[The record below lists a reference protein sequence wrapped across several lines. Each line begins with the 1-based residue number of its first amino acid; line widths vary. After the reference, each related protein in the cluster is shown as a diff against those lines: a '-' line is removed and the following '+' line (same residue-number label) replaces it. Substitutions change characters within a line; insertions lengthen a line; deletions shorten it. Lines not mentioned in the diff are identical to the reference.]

1 MIKFEI
7 DSSNRGVEILLDN
20 EGVDEL
26 INYLHF
32 IKNNHDSIHLVA
44 GNELNEDA
52 SQNENK
58 LIKHV
63 KLVYVC
69 YEMF

>member
-7 DSSNRGVEILLDN
+7 DDSKDGIELLLDA

-32 IKNNHDSIHLVA
+32 IKNNQESFHLVA
-44 GNELNEDA
+44 GNELSEEA
-52 SQNENK
+52 SQNDNK
-58 LIKHV
+58 IIKHV
-63 KLVYVC
+63 KLIYVD
-69 YEMF
+69 

>member
-7 DSSNRGVEILLDN
+7 NNSKEGVEILLDFM
-20 EGVDEL
+20 GVDEL

-32 IKNNHDSIHLVA
+32 IKNNQESIHLVA

-52 SQNENK
+52 SQNENEI
-58 LIKHV
+58 IKHV
-63 KLVYVC
+63 KLIYV
-69 YEMF
+69 E

>member
-7 DSSNRGVEILLDN
+7 DNIQEGVEILLDS

-32 IKNNHDSIHLVA
+32 IKNNQESMHLLA
-44 GNELNEDA
+44 GNELNEEV
-52 SQNENK
+52 SQNGNEI
-58 LIKHV
+58 IKHV
-63 KLVYVC
+63 KLVYVN
-69 YEMF
+69 